1 MCSVLVPC
9 HHLLL
14 VLSRLRVSNSQAEQ
28 RAEVSLYIMVW
39 DVSPQVSRKCL
50 VSAVYHSC
58 WNLIEEL
65 LIHSEFW
72 RIAGNICTSVLL
84 NVFCEDHTSIS
95 DSFALPLL
103 RLHLLGKSG
112 LGVDGAGTMCG
123 LERRFTVIQRVC
135 IG

>member
-1 MCSVLVPC
+1 MCSVPVPC

-28 RAEVSLYIMVW
+28 RAEVSLETVVW
-39 DVSPQVSRKCL
+39 DISPRARRKCL
-50 VSAVYHSC
+50 LSAAYRSC
-58 WNLIEEL
+58 WKRMEEL

-72 RIAGNICTSVLL
+72 RTAGNICPSGLPSVSCGDRTSL
-84 NVFCEDHTSIS
+84 F

-103 RLHLLGKSG
+103 RLYLLGRSG
-112 LGVDGAGTMCG
+112 LGVNGAGTVCG

-135 IG
+135 TG